1 MKYLKILSSAIL
13 YLSLTNL
20 VYADV
25 KGKALGELSSTISE
39 NIVGWIPGEGV
50 TEASVELRDN
60 NEGNGNYQFSILGV
74 RDVISKDTSNLFSQF
89 SIHTQEINDD
99 KKFVGNLG
107 LGYRFLNPDES
118 FMFGSNVFYDTD
130 IQEGHKRIGY
140 GLEVKAAIVDFSFN
154 QYLKATNQK
163 VISGTKEQILS
174 GNDYNISSQV
184 PYMPWSTFN
193 LRGYRYENEKASND
207 QKGYIYSLEN
217 MLNPSLQFNIELDN
231 SSISGVKDEYN
242 YEFVFI
248 YPPQEKE
255 YSLSKKAISDVAFEK
270 KNMQAALKD
279 KVRRNNNLTVEIQ
292 GSVIFTSK

>member
-1 MKYLKILSSAIL
+1 MKKIFSVALFLIYSTVSSA
-13 YLSLTNL
+13 N
-20 VYADV
+20 
-25 KGKALGELSSTISE
+25 ELSNKISE
-39 NIVGWIPGEGV
+39 YVAGWIPGEGI

-60 NEGNGNYQFSILGV
+60 NEGSGNYQFSILGV

-99 KKFVGNLG
+99 KRFVGNLG

>member
-1 MKYLKILSSAIL
+1 MKKIFSVALFLIISTVSSA
-13 YLSLTNL
+13 N
-20 VYADV
+20 
-25 KGKALGELSSTISE
+25 ELSNKISE
-39 NIVGWIPGEGV
+39 YVAGWIPGEGI

-60 NEGNGNYQFSILGV
+60 NEGSGDYQFSILGV

-99 KKFVGNLG
+99 KRFVGNLG

-184 PYMPWSTFN
+184 PYIPWSTFN

>member
-1 MKYLKILSSAIL
+1 MKKIFSVALFLIYSTVSSA
-13 YLSLTNL
+13 N
-20 VYADV
+20 
-25 KGKALGELSSTISE
+25 ELSNKISE
-39 NIVGWIPGEGV
+39 YVAGWIPGEGI

-60 NEGNGNYQFSILGV
+60 NEGSGDYQFSILGV
-74 RDVISKDTSNLFSQF
+74 RDVIGKDTSNLFSQF

-140 GLEVKAAIVDFSFN
+140 GLEAKAAIVDFSFN
-154 QYLKATNQK
+154 QYLKTTNQK

-193 LRGYRYENEKASND
+193 LQGYRYENEKASND

>member
-1 MKYLKILSSAIL
+1 MKKIFSVALFLIYSTVSSA
-13 YLSLTNL
+13 N
-20 VYADV
+20 
-25 KGKALGELSSTISE
+25 ELSNKISE
-39 NIVGWIPGEGV
+39 YVAGWIPGEGI

-60 NEGNGNYQFSILGV
+60 NEGSGNYQFSILGV

-99 KKFVGNLG
+99 KRFVGNLG

-130 IQEGHKRIGY
+130 IQEGHERIGY
-140 GLEVKAAIVDFSFN
+140 GLEAKAAIVDFSFN
-154 QYLKATNQK
+154 QYLKTTNQK

-193 LRGYRYENEKASND
+193 LQGYRYENEKASND

-231 SSISGVKDEYN
+231 SSISGVKDEHN

-248 YPPQEKE
+248 YPPQEKNTVF
-255 YSLSKKAISDVAFEK
+255 LSKQYQ
-270 KNMQAALKD
+270 MLLLKR
-279 KVRRNNNLTVEIQ
+279 KICKQL
-292 GSVIFTSK
+292 

>member
-1 MKYLKILSSAIL
+1 M
-13 YLSLTNL
+13 
-20 VYADV
+20 
-25 KGKALGELSSTISE
+25 
-39 NIVGWIPGEGV
+39 
-50 TEASVELRDN
+50 
-60 NEGNGNYQFSILGV
+60 GV
-74 RDVISKDTSNLFSQF
+74 RDVLSKEKSNLFSQF
-89 SIHTQEINDD
+89 SIHTQEINKDQRY
-99 KKFVGNLG
+99 VGNLG
-107 LGYRFLNPDES
+107 LGYRFLNSDDT
-118 FMFGSNVFYDTD
+118 FMFGSNFFYDTD
-130 IQEGHKRIGY
+130 IKEGHKRIGY
-140 GLEVKAAIVDFSFN
+140 GLEAKAAIVDFSFN

-174 GNDYNISSQV
+174 GNEYNLSSQL

-193 LRGYRYENEKASND
+193 LQGYRYENEKASND

-231 SSISGVKDEYN
+231 SSISGVKDEHN

-248 YPPQEKE
+248 YPPQEKK
-255 YSLSKKAISDVAFEK
+255 YSLSENALSDVAFEK

>member
-1 MKYLKILSSAIL
+1 MKKIFSVALFLIYSTVSSA
-13 YLSLTNL
+13 N
-20 VYADV
+20 
-25 KGKALGELSSTISE
+25 ELSNKISE
-39 NIVGWIPGEGV
+39 YVAGWIPGEGI

-60 NEGNGNYQFSILGV
+60 NEGSGDYQFSILGV

-99 KKFVGNLG
+99 KRFVGNLG

-255 YSLSKKAISDVAFEK
+255 YSLSKQAISDVAFEK

>member
-1 MKYLKILSSAIL
+1 MKKIFSVALFLIYSTVSSA
-13 YLSLTNL
+13 N
-20 VYADV
+20 
-25 KGKALGELSSTISE
+25 ELSNKISE
-39 NIVGWIPGEGV
+39 YVAGWIPGEGI

-60 NEGNGNYQFSILGV
+60 NEGSGDYQFSILGV

-99 KKFVGNLG
+99 KRFVGNLG